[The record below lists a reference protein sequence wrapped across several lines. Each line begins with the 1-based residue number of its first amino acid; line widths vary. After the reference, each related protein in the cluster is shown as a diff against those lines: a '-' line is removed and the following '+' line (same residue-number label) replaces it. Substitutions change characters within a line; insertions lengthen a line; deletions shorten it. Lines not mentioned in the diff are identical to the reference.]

1 MDILI
6 VLLLICYLPRGIPL
20 IPIYF
25 LLRNNSNN
33 CNFHEFKDSSSF
45 SQKKS
50 LLFNRPFPQNL
61 KTKNIN
67 PNFSEAT
74 TSKLKYYNHQII
86 PNYTYPNKHRNI
98 NCSPPFINYHLNRVP
113 TDTENIPPSSN
124 MIFKNNNVLKNNNY
138 PQNNSHKKT
147 YDNIKNNN
155 TFNINT
161 NEEEQLITKLPS
173 NSKYNSYNFI
183 YLDNYGDLIDANGI
197 PVDYN
202 EVNYNQVNYEESN
215 YGEINYNDIYP
226 EYEENHPIPSTE
238 LNPTNHST
246 DESIPSTKLESI
258 NHSDDESV
266 PSTKLESI
274 NHSDDEKEITLKET
288 SSSNLKELS
297 APNSE
302 DKELSNPQKAL
313 IPSSKE
319 NPIPDVIEKNFKGA
333 TISTILNGF
342 GVITGEVVFNFNE
355 VIALKLKNNTIVFI
369 NKKYVDNFF

>member
-6 VLLLICYLPRGIPL
+6 VFLLICYLPRGIPL

-86 PNYTYPNKHRNI
+86 PNYIDSNKHRNI
-98 NCSPPFINYHLNRVP
+98 NCSPPFINYRLNRVP
-113 TDTENIPPSSN
+113 INTENIPTSSN
-124 MIFKNNNVLKNNNY
+124 MAFKNNNILKNNNY
-138 PQNNSHKKT
+138 PQNNSHKRT
-147 YDNIKNNN
+147 YDNIKTNNI
-155 TFNINT
+155 FNINT

-173 NSKYNSYNFI
+173 NSKYNSYNFM
-183 YLDNYGDLIDANGI
+183 YLNNYVNLIDANGI

-202 EVNYNQVNYEESN
+202 EVNYEESN
-215 YGEINYNDIYP
+215 YNDIYYDDIYP

-238 LNPTNHST
+238 LDPIINHSD

-258 NHSDDESV
+258 NHSD
-266 PSTKLESI
+266 
-274 NHSDDEKEITLKET
+274 HEKEIILKET
-288 SSSNLKELS
+288 TSSNLKELP
-297 APNSE
+297 APNSA

-313 IPSSKE
+313 IPNSKE
-319 NPIPDVIEKNFKGA
+319 NPIPDVIEKNFKGT